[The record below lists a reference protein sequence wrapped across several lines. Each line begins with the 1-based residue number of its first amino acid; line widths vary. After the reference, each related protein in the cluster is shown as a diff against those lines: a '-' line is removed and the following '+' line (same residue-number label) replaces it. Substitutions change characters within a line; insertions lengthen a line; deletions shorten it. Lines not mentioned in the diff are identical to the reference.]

1 MVKDMKTAVKS
12 TVHTLLHFQ
21 LGRNKFEPL
30 TSLYQSGGV
39 YCHPVVMLII

>member
-30 TSLYQSGGV
+30 TTVSINLVEYTATQW
-39 YCHPVVMLII
+39 